1 MELIVTE
8 HHQERFTQGF
18 ESRERSRITDIAE
31 MPNLI
36 GGG

>member
-1 MELIVTE
+1 MELIVTK
-8 HHQERFTQGF
+8 HHQEWFTQGF
-18 ESRERSRITDIAE
+18 ESRERSRITNIAE